1 MSGSCRE
8 ADEGSGGEKEVE
20 KKTPT
25 LNARTPPEE
34 SGGVLVTL
42 A

>member
-1 MSGSCRE
+1 M
-8 ADEGSGGEKEVE
+8 KEVE
-20 KKTPT
+20 EKKMEEKTPP

-34 SGGVLVTL
+34 SGGVLVTR